1 MSTNAN
7 CWVSFWE
14 DNDYKGNTRS
24 FSGAQS
30 IYDLAEYDYDNSSQ
44 EMDDSINSLKT
55 GSSTWICLFTQHNF
69 EGGILKVGPNG
80 AIPDLNECKM
90 PGGGDFKNSI
100 VSFVMYDSQ
109 PNFWSTNVA
118 TNTGDCWLKLYDGT
132 RYTGECFTLCGPGST
147 VNTACIDGYYYWND
161 STQGYYYRFP
171 NAVTTGPGT
180 WAELY
185 DDRDFKNLV
194 AQFGP
199 NSLVADLTNYG
210 SNSIMSLKVF
220 AQAPDSFN
228 QSGQTPNEVA
238 TIQKYQ
244 TASRVEDLLAG
255 ALGCIPEVGSL
266 ISGVLECFW
275 PSGPS
280 TQEIWNDMVSFMNTL
295 VEELIDQN
303 NLEFL
308 NNTLSGYYTS
318 INDYNNLVPGQ
329 DKLTKLI
336 SIIDD
341 LEDDSPYFLN
351 LNDPEEN
358 LTYLIPFGSITIIMM
373 AEYAYNYTA
382 ISGGETDPNAAFAA
396 TRLNDWIS
404 KLATAATQAKE
415 TALAWRLEQITI
427 RQSGSVFTDYY
438 LEDAVT
444 GFSQK
449 YSEQAAAEAD
459 KTRLTD
465 YINAQYIAQLD
476 AYTSP
481 ANIWAYLATTNTQ
494 PASTSTENAAFPT
507 VQFLTLPTEQTVAFV
522 LDSYPSAWGT
532 QLATDLSSGSRISAV
547 TIYSSGANNDGYV
560 KGIQITYS
568 DKSSPVLYGASGSS
582 SVTVTFD
589 SDESIVALYGGSG
602 SYVDQL
608 FFRTNK
614 GRDFGIGGSGGFPFS
629 GACPQGVNAILTK
642 VETYNQSYINQVKLS
657 YQYNAWK

>member
-14 DNDYKGNTRS
+14 DNDYKGNTRT

-30 IYDLAEYDYDNSSQ
+30 IYDLAEYDYNNSDQ

-69 EGGILKVGPNG
+69 EGSILKVGPNG
-80 AIPDLNECKM
+80 TIKDLNEYKT
-90 PGGGDFKNSI
+90 PTGGDFKNSI

-109 PNFWSTNVA
+109 PNFWSTNVD
-118 TNTGDCWLKLYDGT
+118 TNAGSCWLKLYDGT
-132 RYTGECFTLCGPGST
+132 RYTGERFTLYGAGDV
-147 VNTACIDGYYYWND
+147 VNALCIEGFGLFNPVTSLYSYPR
-161 STQGYYYRFP
+161 SL
-171 NAVTTGPGT
+171 TTGPGT

-185 DDRDFKNLV
+185 DDRDYKNMV

-199 NSLVADLTNYG
+199 NSLVSDLSSYG
-210 SNSIMSLKVF
+210 STTILSLKVF

-228 QSGQTPNEVA
+228 QSGQTPNEVT

-244 TASRVEDLLAG
+244 TASSVESLLAG

-266 ISGVLECFW
+266 ISGVLDCFW
-275 PSGPS
+275 PTGPG
-280 TQEIWNDMVSFMNTL
+280 TQEIWNDMVSYMNDL
-295 VEELIDQN
+295 IEDLIDQN

-351 LNDPEEN
+351 INSPEEN
-358 LTYLIPFGSITIIMM
+358 LTYLIPFGSITIVMM

-382 ISGGETDPNAAFAA
+382 ISGGQTDPNAAFAA

-404 KLATAATQAKE
+404 KLSTAATQAKE

-427 RQSGSVFTDYY
+427 RQSGSIFTDYY

-444 GFSQK
+444 GFSEK
-449 YSEQAAAEAD
+449 YSEQSAAEAD
-459 KTRLTD
+459 KTRLST
-465 YINAQYIAQLD
+465 YINAQYNAQLD
-476 AYTSP
+476 AYVSP
-481 ANIWAYLATTNTQ
+481 ANLWDYLKTTNTQ
-494 PASTSTENAAFPT
+494 PASSTNTDAAFPT
-507 VQFLTLPTEQTVAFV
+507 VSFLSLPTEQTVSFA

-532 QLATDLSSGSRISAV
+532 PTQTDLSSSARITGV
-547 TIYSSGANNDGYV
+547 TLYSSDANKTGYV
-560 KGIQITYS
+560 KGIQISYS
-568 DKSSPVLYGASGSS
+568 DKSSPVLYGRTGSS
-582 SVTVTFD
+582 SVAVTFE
-589 SDESIVALYGGSG
+589 SDESIVAIYGGSG
-602 SYVDQL
+602 SFIDQL
-608 FFRTNK
+608 FIRTNK
-614 GRDFGIGGSGGFPFS
+614 GRDFGVGGTGGFPFS
-629 GACPQGVNAILTK
+629 GACPQGVAAVVTK
-642 VETYNQSYINQVKLS
+642 VETYSQDYVNQLKLT

>member
-14 DNDYKGNTRS
+14 DNDYKGNTRT

-30 IYDLAEYDYDNSSQ
+30 IYDLAEYDYTNSSQ

-69 EGGILKVGPNG
+69 EGSILKVGPNET
-80 AIPDLNECKM
+80 IPDLNEYKT
-90 PGGGDFKNSI
+90 PTGGDFKNSI

-109 PNFWSTNVA
+109 PNFWSTNVD
-118 TNTGDCWLKLYDGT
+118 TNAGSCWLKLYDGT
-132 RYTGECFTLCGPGST
+132 RYTGERFTLYGAGDV
-147 VNTACIDGYYYWND
+147 VNALCIEGYGQFNPVSSLYSYPR
-161 STQGYYYRFP
+161 SL
-171 NAVTTGPGT
+171 TTGPGT

-185 DDRDFKNLV
+185 DDGDYKNMV

-199 NSLVADLTNYG
+199 NSLVSDLSNYG
-210 SNSIMSLKVF
+210 STSIMSLKVF

-228 QSGQTPNEVA
+228 QSDQTPNEVT

-244 TASRVEDLLAG
+244 TASSVESLLAG

-266 ISGVLECFW
+266 ISGVLDCFW
-275 PSGPS
+275 PTGPG
-280 TQEIWNDMVSFMNTL
+280 TQEIWNDMVSYMNDL
-295 VEELIDQN
+295 IEDLIDQN

-308 NNTLSGYYTS
+308 NNTLAGYYTS

-329 DKLTKLI
+329 DKVTKLI

-341 LEDDSPYFLN
+341 LEDDSAYFLN
-351 LNDPEEN
+351 LNNPEEN
-358 LTYLIPFGSITIIMM
+358 LTYLIPFGSIIIVMM

-382 ISGGETDPNAAFAA
+382 ISGGQTDPNAAYANS
-396 TRLNDWIS
+396 RLNDWIS
-404 KLATAATQAKE
+404 KLSTAATQAKE

-449 YSEQAAAEAD
+449 YSEQSAAEAE

-465 YINAQYIAQLD
+465 YINAQYNAQLD
-476 AYTSP
+476 AYISP
-481 ANIWAYLATTNTQ
+481 ANLWDYLKTTNTQ
-494 PASTSTENAAFPT
+494 PASATNTDTAFPT
-507 VQFLTLPTEQTVAFV
+507 VSFLTLPTEQTVSFA

-532 QLATDLSSGSRISAV
+532 PTQTDLSSSARITGV
-547 TIYSSGANNDGYV
+547 TLYSSDANKTGYV
-560 KGIQITYS
+560 KGIQISYS
-568 DKSSPVLYGASGSS
+568 DKSSPVLYGRTGSS
-582 SVTVTFD
+582 SVAVTFD
-589 SDESIVALYGGSG
+589 SDESIVAIYGGSG
-602 SYVDQL
+602 SFIDQL
-608 FFRTNK
+608 FIRTNK
-614 GRDFGIGGSGGFPFS
+614 GRDFGVGGTGGFPFS
-629 GACPQGVNAILTK
+629 GACPQGVAAVITQ
-642 VETYNQSYINQVKLS
+642 VETYSQDYVNQLKFT

>member
-14 DNDYKGNTRS
+14 DNDYKGNTRT

-30 IYDLAEYDYDNSSQ
+30 IYDLAEYDYNNSDQ

-69 EGGILKVGPNG
+69 EGSILKVGPNG
-80 AIPDLNECKM
+80 AIPDLNEYKT
-90 PGGGDFKNSI
+90 PTGGDFKNSI

-109 PNFWSTNVA
+109 PNFWSTNVD
-118 TNTGDCWLKLYDGT
+118 TNAGSCWLKLYDGT
-132 RYTGECFTLCGPGST
+132 RYTGERFTLYGAGDV
-147 VNTACIDGYYYWND
+147 VNALCIEGFGLFNPVTSLYSYPR
-161 STQGYYYRFP
+161 SL
-171 NAVTTGPGT
+171 TTGPAT
-180 WAELY
+180 WVELY
-185 DDRDFKNLV
+185 DDRDYKNMV

-199 NSLVADLTNYG
+199 NSLVSDLSRYG
-210 SNSIMSLKVF
+210 STTILSLKVF

-228 QSGQTPNEVA
+228 QSGQTPNEVT

-244 TASRVEDLLAG
+244 TASSVESLLAG

-266 ISGVLECFW
+266 ISGVLDCFW
-275 PSGPS
+275 PTGPG
-280 TQEIWNDMVSFMNTL
+280 TQEIWNDMVSYMNDL
-295 VEELIDQN
+295 IEDLIDQN

-351 LNDPEEN
+351 INSPEEN
-358 LTYLIPFGSITIIMM
+358 LTYLIPFGSITIVMM

-382 ISGGETDPNAAFAA
+382 ISGGQTDPNAAFAA

-404 KLATAATQAKE
+404 KLSTAATQAKE

-427 RQSGSVFTDYY
+427 RQSGSIFTDYY

-444 GFSQK
+444 GFSEK
-449 YSEQAAAEAD
+449 YSEQSAAEAD
-459 KTRLTD
+459 KTRLST
-465 YINAQYIAQLD
+465 YINAQYNAQLD
-476 AYTSP
+476 AYVSP
-481 ANIWAYLATTNTQ
+481 ANLWDYLKTTNTQ
-494 PASTSTENAAFPT
+494 PASSTNTDAAFPT
-507 VQFLTLPTEQTVAFV
+507 VSFLSLPTEQTVSFA

-532 QLATDLSSGSRISAV
+532 PTQTDLSSSARITGV
-547 TIYSSGANNDGYV
+547 TLYSSDANKTGYV
-560 KGIQITYS
+560 KGIQISYS
-568 DKSSPVLYGASGSS
+568 DKSSPVLYGRTGSS
-582 SVTVTFD
+582 SVAVTFE
-589 SDESIVALYGGSG
+589 SDESIVAIYGGSG
-602 SYVDQL
+602 SFIDQL

-614 GRDFGIGGSGGFPFS
+614 GRDFGVGGTGGFPFS
-629 GACPQGVNAILTK
+629 GACPQGVAAVVTK
-642 VETYNQSYINQVKLS
+642 VETYSQDYVNQLKLT